1 MLTSTNHPY
10 SAELTTI
17 CREFAADGSLDV
29 AEIAALWQWVS
40 DHPDAVAS
48 GLPLVLADRLNA
60 AWLDGRISTG
70 EAFELLDLASAVAG
84 GLSVVDYE
92 DRAPAAMTGMSRLS
106 APPSAGL
113 SCSSKPLDVVHFT
126 YRDSSGELTQRRVVV
141 RELEERYLT
150 GVCLLRGAVRTFRLD
165 RVVGEL
171 VSEETGEVADAL
183 AWAAGIDGQERSRI
197 KIAGSSRQIAC
208 GPGVLFT
215 GFAAAIR
222 AEMEQRA
229 ESAGMVVRK
238 SVSKTLDYL
247 VAGPNAGPSK
257 LDQAVEIGVVILT
270 AAEFH
275 TTVAN
280 QSNSVNT

>member
-1 MLTSTNHPY
+1 MPTSTNHPY
-10 SAELTTI
+10 NAELTTI

-92 DRAPAAMTGMSRLS
+92 DRAPAAMTGMASPP
-106 APPSAGL
+106 APTPAGL
-113 SCSSKPLDVVHFT
+113 TSSSKPLDVVHFT

-171 VSEETGEVADAL
+171 VSVETGEVAEAL
-183 AWAAGIDGQERSRI
+183 AWASGIDGQDRSAANVRGAR
-197 KIAGSSRQIAC
+197 KIVS
-208 GPGVLFT
+208 GPGILFT
-215 GFAAAIR
+215 GFAAALR
-222 AEMEQRA
+222 AELEQRA
-229 ESAGMVVRK
+229 EVAGMVVRK

-257 LDQAVEIGVVILT
+257 LDQAAEIGVVVLT
-270 AAEFH
+270 EDGFH
-275 TTVAN
+275 AVLDRA
-280 QSNSVNT
+280 VGG